1 MHVVQFSYPSCLPL
15 RKSYCVKQSYILFT
29 AINMVTTCS
38 FILLS
43 CDYDIT
49 IVESVK
55 LQIPWTKLTSGGLQI
70 TADNI
75 SIVFRLHRRIT
86 EDEFDDNDP
95 ESPLAEKMVSNRI
108 LIE

>member
-1 MHVVQFSYPSCLPL
+1 
-15 RKSYCVKQSYILFT
+15 
-29 AINMVTTCS
+29 MVTTCS

-75 SIVFRLHRRIT
+75 SIVFRLHRRVT